1 MIPHYPHQIE
11 GLAFC
16 KANKKA
22 LLAWHMRLGKSRTAL
37 EAADPS
43 QRILIVCPVVVLI
56 AWQRQIQLWLKE
68 DSIQVVK
75 KYTTLINLK
84 FRIHIVPYSIINAIM
99 VQGGLSR
106 PEHFILDESHYCKD
120 YKNKRTSASMY
131 LLRDAETAVILSGT
145 PVPNRP
151 VELLPIFLA
160 LHIFKN
166 IYHYEKTYCS
176 GWMAPWG
183 WDTRGASHLPELA
196 EHLKDFMHVVGKDR
210 VEGMPELLP
219 PKVIELD
226 LPVDRREKK
235 YNRKEIILNPNP
247 INFESL
253 TDVMKMSG
261 IRKVPLARR
270 HILDMLEQRDKV
282 IVWFWFRD
290 VGRELEKQ
298 LTERGI
304 TVAYVDGSVRDRQNQ
319 IDTFNHDDGEKPDC
333 RVFLSQIAAA
343 GVGVEIIGSSH
354 NIFVEFPWSPGQL
367 HQAMSRSWGPNQKDP
382 HVSTDILT
390 ISYSIDSHVL
400 HSQLRKQEDV
410 IDVLIPIPPEK
421 EMKKED
427 FNPVDGALRSLI
439 EVAAL
444 SHKATVAMY
453 VKTLFP
459 RSFPRIQEES
469 DMKQMAA
476 VGTVQKE
483 IDETT
488 KEAIDFKPGGPV
500 PAHLLQTEVKP
511 TPGILERQRELIKQN
526 TAALEGPSGPVQGQ
540 ELSQVVPDPV
550 VTPSVS
556 QQPIPGLI
564 DAPSPVPVPDQAT
577 PPIPGLIDALPAAAL
592 EGPSGPVQ
600 GNEVSLDEVRY
611 ALTEVHRQLD
621 DGAPEVQKILQQHN
635 ANILSQLDA
644 GTYASVVAVAED
656 VVAEFNRGAA

>member
-56 AWQRQIQLWLKE
+56 AWQRQIQLWLNE

-99 VQGGLSR
+99 VSGGLSR

-145 PVPNRP
+145 PIPNRP

-196 EHLKDFMHVVGKDR
+196 EHLKNFMHVVGKDR

-270 HILDMLEQRDKV
+270 HILDILEQRDKV

-367 HQAMSRSWGPNQKDP
+367 HQAISRAWGPNQKDP

-410 IDVLIPIPPEK
+410 IDVLIPIPQEK
-421 EMKKED
+421 EVKKQD
-427 FNPVDGALRSLI
+427 LSPIDTNLRALI
-439 EVAAL
+439 EACAL
-444 SHKATVAMY
+444 HRKSTVAMY

-476 VGTVQKE
+476 VEKTEPVIE
-483 IDETT
+483 
-488 KEAIDFKPGGPV
+488 PGGPV
-500 PAHLLQTEVKP
+500 PAHLLQSDIP
-511 TPGILERQRELIKQN
+511 TPPQEQGFPAVAGSPGED
-526 TAALEGPSGPVQGQ
+526 APSQA
-540 ELSQVVPDPV
+540 VPTPL
-550 VTPSVS
+550 VT
-556 QQPIPGLI
+556 QPIPGLV
-564 DAPSPVPVPDQAT
+564 DAPSLVPVPDQAT

-600 GNEVSLDEVRY
+600 GNEVSLDQVRY